1 MKTLVK
7 LKDDKII
14 ETGVAVM
21 RRLFIVRRKRHTFF
35 DIIFKKAEINAA

>member
-1 MKTLVK
+1 MKPLVK

-21 RRLFIVRRKRHTFF
+21 RRLLKCG
-35 DIIFKKAEINAA
+35 IIFSKQVRPFEFSSV